1 MINQARYRQD
11 YDGEFVITETR
22 WAAGK
27 KEQTREWVPNPIE
40 NQHISG
46 RAACIVPSFDHE
58 LFDYTILNQHRG
70 GLLGSKKLQTYG
82 TGIIAQQMKL
92 DFTVET
98 DYSLLHKLIESQYQE
113 KNIVYTTSRGCINNP
128 GEFYLIPYNP
138 VIALE
143 ALPLYLAA
151 FDGHKEIFM
160 IGYNKETHTG
170 SSSFANHVGNVIHSY
185 PEITFTLIGKEP
197 GMYKNWLELPN
208 TRLFKNYRE
217 LISYC
222 DI

>member
-22 WAAGK
+22 WAKGK
-27 KEQTREWVPNPIE
+27 KEQKREWVPNPIE

-46 RAACIVPSFDHE
+46 RSACIVPSFDHE
-58 LFDYTILNQHRG
+58 LFDYTMLSRHRG

-82 TGIIAQQMKL
+82 TGLIAQQMKL
-92 DFTVET
+92 DFAVET
-98 DYSLLHKLIESQYQE
+98 DYNILDKLKEIKYQE
-113 KNIVYTTSRGCINNP
+113 ENIVYTTARGCINNP

-138 VIALE
+138 VISLE

-160 IGYNKETHTG
+160 IGYNKETHAG
-170 SSSFANHVGNVIHSY
+170 NSSFAQHVGSVMHAY
-185 PEITFTLIGKEP
+185 PEVTFTLVGKESS
-197 GMYKNWLELPN
+197 MYTNWLELPN
-208 TRLFKNYRE
+208 TRLFINYRE
-217 LISYC
+217 LMGYC